1 MLFRSSAPIA
11 AGEEAAAES
20 LVLALRMARGV
31 ARDVA
36 SSTGFGEA
44 IAWGEEH
51 GLLAAHP
58 DDATRVQLTLRGRLL
73 SNELFSRIV

>member
-1 MLFRSSAPIA
+1 
-11 AGEEAAAES
+11 
-20 LVLALRMARGV
+20 MARGV

-36 SSTGFGEA
+36 SSAGFSEA